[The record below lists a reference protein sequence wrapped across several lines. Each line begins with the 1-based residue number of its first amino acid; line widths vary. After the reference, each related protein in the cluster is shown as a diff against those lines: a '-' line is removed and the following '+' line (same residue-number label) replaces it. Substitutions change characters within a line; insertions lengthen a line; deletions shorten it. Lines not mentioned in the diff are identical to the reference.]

1 MRSKGY
7 PSSAMKNVEEAFQ
20 TVEQFAVNYADRDAL
35 ISQLTIRLADWF
47 EDIDPSYDE
56 TFAESNPDELLKVY
70 QSLMKLRG

>member
-20 TVEQFAVNYADRDAL
+20 TVEQFAVNYADTDAL
-35 ISQLTIRLADWF
+35 VSQLTIRLADWF

>member
-20 TVEQFAVNYADRDAL
+20 TVEQFAVNYADTDAL

-70 QSLMKLRG
+70 ESLMKLRG